1 MLSYQHIYHAGNH
14 ADVLKHISLLAILN
28 FLAKKAKPAT
38 LIDTHAGSGHYALN
52 APELS
57 NNPEYQEGVA
67 RLLAHRDNVSDP
79 LLLAYLEQVYA
90 HHQQGFY
97 AGSVAMMHHWL
108 REQDQLHAS
117 ELHPRAFTELS
128 HTLFK
133 ANAHAYQVDC
143 FAQLKALVPP
153 IRKRGLVLIDP
164 PYEDKHEYD
173 QVIEAVSNANNKWA
187 TACYAIWYP
196 LLSERAGTKAGLSE
210 QMRDELA
217 RLPVKNAWS
226 IEFRAHPNEHNV
238 GMYGSGMLLLNC
250 PYQVDEAVSHA
261 MREVSEIANISSDDK
276 PIQTCWHKPPE

>member
-38 LIDTHAGSGHYALN
+38 LIDTHAGSGYYALD
-52 APELS
+52 APELR
-57 NNPEYQEGVA
+57 NNLEYQEGIG
-67 RLLAHRDNVSDP
+67 RLLTYRDGVSDT
-79 LLLAYLEQVYA
+79 LLLAYLELVYA

-97 AGSVAMMHHWL
+97 AGSVTMMHHWL

-128 HTLFK
+128 QTLFK
-133 ANAHAYQVDC
+133 SNAHAYQADC

-153 IRKRGLVLIDP
+153 IHKRGLVLIDP
-164 PYEDKHEYD
+164 PYEDKYEYD
-173 QVIEAVSNANNKWA
+173 HVIQAVSQANDKWA

-196 LLSERAGTKAGLSE
+196 LLSERAGDKAGLSRL
-210 QMRDELA
+210 MRDELA
-217 RLPVKNAWS
+217 RLPVNNAWS
-226 IEFRAHPNEHNV
+226 IEFRAHPNEHDV

-250 PYQVDEAVSHA
+250 PYQVDEAITHA
-261 MREVSEIANISSDDK
+261 MREVIGVAKISSAHK